1 MRAGV
6 DIGGTFTDLVLN
18 AGGRLRIHKL
28 LSSPDRPERSML
40 AGLETIT
47 PGGLAALR
55 QVAHGSTVATN
66 AILERKGARAA
77 LLTTAGFRDLLF
89 IGRQDR
95 PRLYDIHPTI
105 PPPLIARERC
115 YEVQERLDHRGDVLT
130 ALDLAALD
138 RVLDHLAGDQVDSI
152 AVCLLFSYVNA
163 EHERRVKARILERGI
178 IEHDWQVVLSSEV
191 LPEFREYERASTIA
205 LEAYVRPVMTRYI
218 GELERALP
226 AAASLRI
233 MKSDGG
239 VMRAERVRQQAIHT
253 ALSGPAAGVMG
264 AFHLAKTAGFDRII
278 SLDMGGTSTD
288 VALIDG
294 RPTPRPESAID
305 GLPTRV
311 RMLDIETIGAGG
323 GSLARVD
330 AGGAL
335 RVGPESAGA
344 KPGPAVYGLGGAQA
358 TLSDANAVLGR
369 LDAEHFLGGA
379 MALDLAAGARAL
391 ADLARPI
398 GLSIEETAKG
408 VIDIANVNIERAIRR
423 VSIARGYDP
432 RDFTLVAFGGAG
444 PLQACEAAQRLD
456 IPRVLVPESP
466 GVLCALGLLL
476 ADVAVDYS
484 RSIMREATPASLIQL
499 EAIKRELL
507 ALAEAE
513 LRKEQVAEAD
523 MRFAVSLDMRY
534 EGQAYE
540 LNIDFD
546 ERAIEAFHDAH
557 ERTYGHA
564 IRWRAVEIVN
574 LRVNGSGAVEKPA
587 FNQAATI
594 AREAAPIGEKAAPTG
609 GAIKLFE
616 RTDLK
621 PGARLSGEALI
632 FQLDSTTY
640 VPAGWRARVD
650 GYKNLLLERD

>member
-18 AGGRLRIHKL
+18 DGGRLSIHKL
-28 LSSPDRPERSML
+28 LSSPESPERSML
-40 AGLETIT
+40 AGLATIT

-105 PPPLIARERC
+105 PAPLIPRERC
-115 YEVQERLDHRGDVLT
+115 YEVPERLDHQGDVLT
-130 ALDLAALD
+130 ALDLQALD
-138 RVLDHLAGDQVDSI
+138 LVLDQLDAERVDSI
-152 AVCLLFSYVNA
+152 AVCLLFSYVNP
-163 EHERRVKARILERGI
+163 EHERRVKARILDRGI
-178 IEHDWQVVLSSEV
+178 VEHDWQVVLSSEV

-205 LEAYVRPVMTRYI
+205 LEAYVRPVMSRYI

-226 AAASLRI
+226 AEATLRI

-278 SLDMGGTSTD
+278 TLDMGGTSTD

-294 RPTPRPESAID
+294 RPTPRPESTID

-344 KPGPAVYGLGGAQA
+344 NPGPVVYGLGGAQA
-358 TLSDANAVLGR
+358 TLSDANAILGR
-369 LDAEHFLGGA
+369 LDAEHFLGGT
-379 MALDLAAGARAL
+379 MALDLNAGARAL
-391 ADLARPI
+391 ADLAGPI
-398 GLSIEETAKG
+398 GLSIEEAAKG
-408 VIDIANVNIERAIRR
+408 VIDIANVNIDRAIRR
-423 VSIARGYDP
+423 VSIARGFDP
-432 RDFTLVAFGGAG
+432 RDFTLAAFGGAG
-444 PLQACEAAQRLD
+444 PLHACEAAQRLD

-466 GVLCALGLLL
+466 GVLCALGLLI

-484 RSIMREATPASLIQL
+484 HSIMREATAENLVRLREI
-499 EAIKRELL
+499 ERELL
-507 ALAEAE
+507 AQAEAE
-513 LRKEQVAEAD
+513 LRKEKVAAAD
-523 MRFAVSLDMRY
+523 MRFAVSLDIRY

-540 LNIDFD
+540 LTIPFS
-546 ERAIEAFHDAH
+546 ERAIEAFHEAH

-574 LRVNGSGAVEKPA
+574 LRVNGGGAIEKPD
-587 FNQAATI
+587 FK
-594 AREAAPIGEKAAPTG
+594 EAASVDHEASPIGDKASPTG
-609 GAIKLFE
+609 GRIKLYE
-616 RTDLK
+616 RTDLS
-621 PGARLSGEALI
+621 PGARFSGEALV
-632 FQLDSTTY
+632 FQMDSTTY

-650 GYKNLLLERD
+650 GYKNLLLERE